1 MNTKKDSFNKA
12 SVLVALTFVLGTITY
27 AWTGPTQTAPNGN
40 VPAPINV
47 GDSTQYKIG
56 ALGVEGLIRAY
67 SNLVVDG
74 VLTASGTFRIPNGSG
89 NGKVLTSDAT
99 GNASWTSTSSLGI
112 SGGNGGVS
120 SFVED
125 SYSDQTTTR
134 LIGSTYTNTLLTPRF
149 VIVTANTSPG
159 SVVRAAIF
167 VYVNNV
173 RIQVT
178 QVTDANY
185 NQGWLPSTNSAS
197 FIVPPGATYR
207 VDRSVSNVRI
217 VSWYELN

>member
-27 AWTGPTQTAPNGN
+27 AWTGAPEGTPPANN
-40 VPAPINV
+40 VDAPVNV
-47 GDSTQYKIG
+47 GVVTQLKSG
-56 ALGVEGLIRAY
+56 ALGIDGLFRSYGSAIF
-67 SNLVVDG
+67 DG
-74 VLTASGTFRIPNGSG
+74 GVKISTDSGL
-89 NGKVLTSDAT
+89 GKILTSDAA

-149 VIVTANTSPG
+149 VIVTANTIPG